1 MAFASGFCIMT
12 VEMLGARILS
22 PYFGGS
28 LSVWGSIITI
38 FMLALALGYLWGGKL
53 SARKPSA
60 ITFAG
65 FFIGAAVFSIPII
78 VFSDAI
84 MEPIFMALEDPRYG
98 SLFAAIFLFFIPTSI
113 LGMIS
118 PYAVRLMVQNEA
130 HSGQMA
136 GLLYFISTLG
146 SAAGTSGPVF
156 ISCSGS
162 RSIRFYGVL
171 SLPSC
176 WLAWWYL
183 RRIIMGRIRCERIP
197 RRPIVRKIAVFM
209 SAISA
214 IIGSLLAGVVAAET
228 IHEERSKYRDI
239 TVTEVGNR
247 RCLLFN
253 VHRGDR
259 NQTCVL
265 INYKQRLVFDYT
277 RMSFA
282 GLLLND
288 RPNSILVIGLGGG
301 SIPLTFA
308 DLFPDARI
316 DVVEIDEAV
325 VSVAEEFFFFEETEN
340 MTVYVDDG
348 RPFIKRAGIRREK
361 YDYIVLDAFSG
372 DYIPEHMLTR
382 EFLDEV
388 RNIMRPESVLVA
400 NTFSTSRLYDHES
413 VTYQRAFGEFFNF
426 KLPTT
431 GNRIIITQLEPLPPR
446 SQLVEKA
453 QSFAGRLRNTASPS
467 SSTPRG
473 CPPGSIGT

>member
-1 MAFASGFCIMT
+1 M
-12 VEMLGARILS
+12 
-22 PYFGGS
+22 
-28 LSVWGSIITI
+28 
-38 FMLALALGYLWGGKL
+38 
-53 SARKPSA
+53 
-60 ITFAG
+60 
-65 FFIGAAVFSIPII
+65 
-78 VFSDAI
+78 
-84 MEPIFMALEDPRYG
+84 
-98 SLFAAIFLFFIPTSI
+98 
-113 LGMIS
+113 
-118 PYAVRLMVQNEA
+118 
-130 HSGQMA
+130 
-136 GLLYFISTLG
+136 
-146 SAAGTSGPVF
+146 
-156 ISCSGS
+156 
-162 RSIRFYGVL
+162 
-171 SLPSC
+171 
-176 WLAWWYL
+176 
-183 RRIIMGRIRCERIP
+183 
-197 RRPIVRKIAVFM
+197 RKIAVFV

-265 INYKQRLVFDYT
+265 INDKQRLVFDYT

-325 VSVAEEFFFFEETEN
+325 VNVAEEFFFFEETKN
-340 MTVYVDDG
+340 MTVFVDDG

-453 QSFAGRLRNTASPS
+453 QWLADRLEKYGVPILRYPS
-467 SSTPRG
+467 RLSTRVDWDMSRRQLTDQYAPANLLRG
-473 CPPGSIGT
+473 N